1 MMSLAG
7 GTGWGKPCSPYYGLR
22 PSCPVGRVSSR
33 SQGCG
38 LPAYFGENPTPP
50 LLANFLFEDLC
61 FPSLFPP
68 SFFLF
73 PSSSFLFIC
82 FFLFFSAIH
91 LFPSLFLILS
101 LSCVP

>member
-7 GTGWGKPCSPYYGLR
+7 GTGWGDPCSPYYGLR

-50 LLANFLFEDLC
+50 LLANFLSEDLC

-68 SFFLF
+68 LFLSFSIFLL
-73 PSSSFLFIC
+73 SLY
-82 FFLFFSAIH
+82 

-101 LSCVP
+101 CVP